1 MLKVFKLKKVEQESK
16 RMEEFVQKFKRVARG
31 SRYERKS
38 LIEED
43 KREMN
48 RVIKRKLIEAECTSR
63 SIKQ

>member
-1 MLKVFKLKKVEQESK
+1 VEQESK
-16 RMEEFVQKFKRVARG
+16 RMEEFVQKFKRAARG